1 MNANAY
7 DLDIIA
13 WANQQAQLLRAGRF
27 DQLDIERV
35 AEEIEEVGKSEQREL
50 VNRMALLLA
59 HLLKW
64 QFQPAFRGNS
74 WRRTIID
81 QREGIARRLR
91 KTPSLKASLEDV
103 DWWADAWQDAR
114 LQASRE
120 TGIGYDVFP
129 DMLPWTFKQIAD
141 PEFWPDSMVP

>member
-1 MNANAY
+1 MSANAY

-13 WANQQAQLLRAGRF
+13 WANQQARLLRAGRF
-27 DQLDIERV
+27 DQLDIERI

-64 QFQPAFRGNS
+64 HSQPALRGNS
-74 WRRTIID
+74 WRRPIID

-91 KTPSLKASLEDV
+91 KTPSLKASLEDA

-129 DMLPWTFKQIAD
+129 EILPWTFQ
-141 PEFWPDSMVP
+141 